1 MKTNVWVWVGLVV
14 VVAVGLFAW
23 MMYTGKQAQLALQA
37 QNGTASTTATPV
49 SNTIPATPA
58 VKEQGKSGTIVS
70 VLGSILGGSKFA
82 ALLSSTGVASQLSGK
97 GPYTLFVPIND
108 TFSRVPTNLS
118 SADKKRLAQYH
129 VVSGKNID
137 VNIQQSGTIQA
148 LSKDMLNFSVR
159 QGDKSARV
167 NSSVALEK
175 YTTSNG
181 TIYLIDQVLLPP
193 LLPR

>member
-1 MKTNVWVWVGLVV
+1 MV

-37 QNGTASTTATPV
+37 QNSTAPTTTTPV
-49 SNTIPATPA
+49 SNTIPATPM
-58 VKEQGKSGTIVS
+58 VKEQGKSGNIVS
-70 VLGSILGGSKFA
+70 VLGSIANGSKFA

-118 SADKKRLAQYH
+118 ASDKKRLAQYH